1 MTRLAHGAVMIDVI
15 PPGPCA
21 FDYSTFDKKLAN
33 DAHADAQRVLR
44 GEVRKGAVMNCARML
59 RDYQER
65 CIAELRH
72 SYATGHHAPILV
84 LPTGCGK
91 TKIFVEIAGS
101 AARKGRRVLIVVH
114 RRELLNQAVAK
125 LADAGVSCGIIAA
138 GVKPDPAHLVQVA
151 SIQTIVRRLDTLPAF
166 DLIVFDECHHAVAG
180 QWRKLMNAQPKAK
193 LLGVTAT
200 PARLDGK
207 GLGDEDGGPFDDM
220 IHGPDVAELVADG
233 FLTPARCYVPAQ
245 HPNLRGVR
253 ARGGDYVPGD
263 LEDAVAAAN
272 LTGNAIEQYHRRADH
287 LPAIAFCI
295 SVKHAETVA
304 SAFRNAGYRSRMICG
319 ATPKAQ
325 RDAAIAGLATGEVE
339 VLTSCDLIS
348 EGLDV
353 PAVGAVIL
361 LRPTKSLV
369 LHKQQVGRGMR
380 PAPGKDALI
389 VLDHAANTLTHG
401 LPETPQ
407 KWSLAGVKREPG
419 MAPPDDWECPKCGCL
434 NPSCSLACVGC
445 EFEREVEAP
454 ERELVGN
461 GEGDLT
467 ELTSEILSRIRA
479 MPYRQFVS
487 EPRSEEELRI
497 YAQHRGYKKGWIFHL
512 LHEQRGHETISATL
526 ELAAERA
533 LPHRAG

>member
-1 MTRLAHGAVMIDVI
+1 MTTIG
-15 PPGPCA
+15 G
-21 FDYSTFDKKLAN
+21 
-33 DAHADAQRVLR
+33 
-44 GEVRKGAVMNCARML
+44 ML
-59 RDYQER
+59 RDYQKR
-65 CIAELRH
+65 CVGELRH
-72 SYATGHHAPILV
+72 SYATGHRAPILV
-84 LPTGCGK
+84 LPTGGGK
-91 TKIFVEIAGS
+91 TVIFVAIAGS
-101 AARKGRRVLIVVH
+101 ATSKGRRVLIVVH

-138 GVKPDPAHLVQVA
+138 GVKPDPAPLVQVA
-151 SIQTIVRRLDTLPAF
+151 SIQTIVRRLETLPAF

-180 QWRKLMNAQPKAK
+180 QWCKLIDAQPKAK

-207 GLGDEDGGPFDDM
+207 GLGIEDDGPFDDM
-220 IHGPDVAELVADG
+220 VCGPEVAELIAGG
-233 FLTPARCYVPAQ
+233 FLAPARCYIPAQ
-245 HPNLRGVR
+245 RLNLRGVR
-253 ARGGDYVPGD
+253 VRGGDYVAGD

-272 LTGNAIEQYHRRADH
+272 LTGNAIEQYQRRADH

-295 SVKHAETVA
+295 SVKHAEEVA
-304 SAFRNAGYRSRMICG
+304 RAFREAGYRSRMVCG
-319 ATPKAQ
+319 DTAKAQ

-380 PAPGKDALI
+380 PAPGKNALI

-434 NPSCSLACVGC
+434 NPSSSRACAGC
-445 EFEREVEAP
+445 EFEREGCAQEP
-454 ERELVGN
+454 ELVGN

-479 MPYRQFVS
+479 MPYKQFVS

-497 YAQHRGYKKGWIFHL
+497 YAQHRGYRKGWVFHRL
-512 LHEQRGHETISATL
+512 QEQRAHEESW
-526 ELAAERA
+526 
-533 LPHRAG
+533 